1 MSTRLDAVL
10 RANPMAL
17 PMHLR
22 SAEVALNNSTL
33 LSVEKRGP
41 DALRA
46 EATFIRQQLAL
57 HASYVNACGN
67 IEAFSDAMR
76 GSTAHLVPLRFP
88 IRLTQKTRECVEDG
102 MFRSFL
108 RFLQDLHGLVLEQQ
122 EGGVDDAVTG
132 VDAFLTRLAN
142 VLTLESCR
150 VLDGI
155 VHICEARNVCVSYIE
170 KCQLE
175 VVRKESTELL
185 GLDDACSVVVECR
198 FGTSV
203 ARIGKNVAVRMRAF
217 LKTAERKGLSVAACR
232 LERERQ
238 LRDVV
243 EKHSWLRGGAFDDAR
258 IERVYELLAA
268 THSELAQELMWQRRR
283 IAWLASANAANR
295 CWCGLATST
304 GVEGALVH
312 APAHMRSFVGGER
325 VRVGI
330 EAQEVPFVCYLSAAS
345 VANTVLELLREH
357 RLPLNRISAAY
368 ATRIMTF
375 DFW

>member
-108 RFLQDLHGLVLEQQ
+108 RFLQDLHGLVLEQH

-155 VHICEARNVCVSYIE
+155 VHSCEARNVCLSYIE

-175 VVRKESTELL
+175 VVRKESCGMWWRSTV
-185 GLDDACSVVVECR
+185 GCA
-198 FGTSV
+198 V
-203 ARIGKNVAVRMRAF
+203 ARSTTRA
-217 LKTAERKGLSVAACR
+217 LSASTSCSPRRTA
-232 LERERQ
+232 
-238 LRDVV
+238 
-243 EKHSWLRGGAFDDAR
+243 SWRRSSCGSGGA
-258 IERVYELLAA
+258 
-268 THSELAQELMWQRRR
+268 
-283 IAWLASANAANR
+283 
-295 CWCGLATST
+295 
-304 GVEGALVH
+304 
-312 APAHMRSFVGGER
+312 
-325 VRVGI
+325 
-330 EAQEVPFVCYLSAAS
+330 
-345 VANTVLELLREH
+345 
-357 RLPLNRISAAY
+357 
-368 ATRIMTF
+368 
-375 DFW
+375 